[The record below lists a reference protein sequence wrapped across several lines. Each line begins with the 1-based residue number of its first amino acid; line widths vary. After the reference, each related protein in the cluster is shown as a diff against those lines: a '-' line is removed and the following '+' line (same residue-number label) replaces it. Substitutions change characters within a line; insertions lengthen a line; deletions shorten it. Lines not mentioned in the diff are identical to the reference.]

1 MPHLFVNRS
10 RLHNLTKDRRELKAQ
25 FFWETINAVFYKVG
39 GVLFIIGSIFFF
51 PRFEAHAGLGAWV
64 FFVGSLFYLVVTV
77 HDLAE
82 VRHYWR
88 LSRTHDRDTIFEYVA
103 AASYVWGTVL
113 FTVGSVFFISA
124 VGWLKAGAW
133 CFVIGSLLFVVGA
146 CINVLQIVKSSSI
159 KILQLMNLTAIT
171 FIVGAVLF
179 TVASV
184 PYLWNVAAKSDRI
197 TLYAFLAWQYVIGS
211 VLFFLGGVFN
221 YLRIYTVMHDEIPG
235 LPQDAKSDSNED
247 Q

>member
-1 MPHLFVNRS
+1 MPHMFTNRP
-10 RLHNLTKDRRELKAQ
+10 RLHDLTKGSQDLRSQ
-25 FFWETINAVFYKVG
+25 FRWETINAILYKIG

-51 PRFEAHAGLGAWV
+51 PRFEAYADLGAWV
-64 FFVGSLFYLVVTV
+64 FFVGSLVYLVVTV

-82 VRHYWR
+82 VRHHWR
-88 LSRTHDRDTIFEYVA
+88 LSKSHDRDTILEYA
-103 AASYVWGTVL
+103 ASASYVWGTVL
-113 FTVGSVFFISA
+113 FTVGSVFFLSS

-133 CFVIGSLLFVVGA
+133 CFVIGSLLFVLGA

-171 FIVGAVLF
+171 FVVGAVLF

-184 PYLWNVAAKSDRI
+184 PYLWSVAAKSDRT
-197 TLYAFLAWQYVIGS
+197 TLYAFLAWQYLAGS

-221 YLRIYTVMHDEIPG
+221 YWRAYVVIGDVIGGSHQG
-235 LPQDAKSDSNED
+235 AKRDD
-247 Q
+247 G

>member
-1 MPHLFVNRS
+1 MFTSRP
-10 RLHNLTKDRRELKAQ
+10 RLHDLTKGRQDLRSQ
-25 FFWETINAVFYKVG
+25 FRWETINAVLYKIG
-39 GVLFIIGSIFFF
+39 GLMFIVGSIFFF
-51 PRFEAHAGLGAWV
+51 PRYEAYADLGAWV
-64 FFVGSLFYLVVTV
+64 FFAGSLLYLVVTV

-82 VRHYWR
+82 VRHHWR
-88 LSRTHDRDTIFEYVA
+88 LSKTHDRDTILEYAA

-113 FTVGSVFFISA
+113 FTVGSVFFLSA
-124 VGWLKAGAW
+124 VGWFTAGAW

-146 CINVLQIVKSSSI
+146 CINVLQIVQSSSI

-197 TLYAFLAWQYVIGS
+197 TLYAFLAWQYLVGS

-221 YLRIYTVMHDEIPG
+221 YWRAYVVVG
-235 LPQDAKSDSNED
+235 DAIDGSRPSANRDD
-247 Q
+247 A

>member
-1 MPHLFVNRS
+1 MPHMFTNRP
-10 RLHNLTKDRRELKAQ
+10 RLHDLTKGSQDLRSQ
-25 FFWETINAVFYKVG
+25 FRWETINAILYKIG

-51 PRFEAHAGLGAWV
+51 PRFEAYADLGAWV
-64 FFVGSLFYLVVTV
+64 FFVGSLVYLVVTV

-82 VRHYWR
+82 VRHHWR
-88 LSRTHDRDTIFEYVA
+88 LSKSHDRDTILEYA
-103 AASYVWGTVL
+103 ASASYVWGTVL
-113 FTVGSVFFISA
+113 FTVGSVFFLSS

-133 CFVIGSLLFVVGA
+133 CFVSGSLLFVLGA

-171 FIVGAVLF
+171 FVVGAVLF

-184 PYLWNVAAKSDRI
+184 PYLWSVAAKSDRT
-197 TLYAFLAWQYVIGS
+197 TLYAFLAWQYLAGS

-221 YLRIYTVMHDEIPG
+221 YWRAYVVIGDVIGGSHQG
-235 LPQDAKSDSNED
+235 AKRDD
-247 Q
+247 G